1 MLKLRVWLER
11 GHNMVEYTENMPT
24 MSINGFLSSTHEGL
38 GRRAQVYHWT
48 QAVWLHIREECSGRP
63 LLFVV
68 ERNEDCVR
76 RHHYVEIIDSSFP
89 SENTESSESRRV
101 WQVG

>member
-1 MLKLRVWLER
+1 
-11 GHNMVEYTENMPT
+11 MVEYTENMPT

-63 LLFVV
+63 LHFVV
-68 ERNEDCVR
+68 ERDEDSVRR
-76 RHHYVEIIDSSFP
+76 RHHVKIVSSSST